1 MIGLEKLKVS
11 HKILFAFSVIII
23 LFLVFVLINN
33 ANTTSILKSLQNE
46 EVTSAVQGLSEDAKS
61 EFQSGIDQLKVQKR
75 YALTFMVF
83 AVLIAS
89 VSGFL
94 LSKNLMEQLG
104 VEPYE
109 AMLIAT
115 NLAEG
120 NVGFELRKSKIRG
133 LYKDL
138 RTMMMNLGRIVRES
152 IQVSDN
158 LANSAEEFSSSS
170 QKISDWASEQ
180 TASSEEVAS
189 SMEEIVSSIQ
199 QNAQNAEETERISI
213 KATEEITE
221 VNSSVQETVSRMN
234 TITEKIKIIG
244 EIVSQTNILALN
256 AAVEASRAGE
266 QGKGFSVI
274 ATEIRK
280 LAERSGTAAEEIE
293 ELTHSSV
300 ENANKSEQLLSA
312 VIPDIQKTSQLV
324 QEITISSREQGI
336 SAEQV
341 NNALQHLNDIVQ
353 HNASAAE
360 EMASSSQEL
369 NSQAEA
375 LRTTMSF
382 FKKK

>member
-1 MIGLEKLKVS
+1 MLNFEKLKISYKV
-11 HKILFAFSVIII
+11 LLAFSVLIVLYASFTLLNSSDIGVI
-23 LFLVFVLINN
+23 VEGIESQEVLVAVESLPENVQQDFRSSLDKLESLKTKSYVFLGLAILTACLVSLFL
-33 ANTTSILKSLQNE
+33 
-46 EVTSAVQGLSEDAKS
+46 AKH
-61 EFQSGIDQLKVQKR
+61 
-75 YALTFMVF
+75 
-83 AVLIAS
+83 
-89 VSGFL
+89 
-94 LSKNLMEQLG
+94 LMRQLG
-104 VEPYE
+104 VEPFE
-109 AMLIAT
+109 AMLIAS
-115 NLAEG
+115 NLAQG
-120 NVGFELRKSKIRG
+120 NVGFELRKPRIIG
-133 LYKDL
+133 LYKEL

-152 IQVSDN
+152 VQVSDH

-199 QNAQNAEETERISI
+199 QNAQNAEETERISV
-213 KATEEITE
+213 KATREITE
-221 VNSSVQETVSRMN
+221 VNNSVQDTVQTMA

-293 ELTHSSV
+293 ELTQSSV
-300 ENANKSEQLLSA
+300 DIANRSEQLLRE
-312 VIPDIQKTSQLV
+312 VIPDIEKTSKLV

-369 NSQAEA
+369 NTQAEA
-375 LRTTMSF
+375 LKTTMSF
-382 FKKK
+382 FKRG

>member
-1 MIGLEKLKVS
+1 MLNFDNLKIVQ
-11 HKILFAFSVIII
+11 KILVAFSLVAIICVVFFAI
-23 LFLVFVLINN
+23 NISTVSNILLEIENQATITNTAQKLESLKTQAFLFLCL
-33 ANTTSILKSLQNE
+33 SIL
-46 EVTSAVQGLSEDAKS
+46 
-61 EFQSGIDQLKVQKR
+61 
-75 YALTFMVF
+75 
-83 AVLIAS
+83 AVLFGGAW
-89 VSGFL
+89 L
-94 LSKNLMEQLG
+94 TKNLMRQLG

-109 AMLIAT
+109 AMLIAS
-115 NLAEG
+115 NLAKG
-120 NVGFELRKSKIRG
+120 NVGFELRKPRIIG
-133 LYKDL
+133 LYKEL
-138 RTMMMNLGRIVRES
+138 RSMMMNLGRIVRES
-152 IQVSDN
+152 IQVSDH

-199 QNAQNAEETERISI
+199 QNAQNAEQTKQISI
-213 KATEEITE
+213 KATEEIIE
-221 VNSSVQETVSRMN
+221 VNSAVIETVDRMS

-280 LAERSGTAAEEIE
+280 LAERSGTAAAEIE
-293 ELTHSSV
+293 ELTQSSV
-300 ENANKSEQLLSA
+300 EIASKSERLLSE
-312 VIPDIQKTSQLV
+312 VIPDVKKTAQLV
-324 QEITISSREQGI
+324 EEITACSREQGI

-360 EMASSSQEL
+360 EMAGSSQEL

-382 FKKK
+382 FSRN

>member
-1 MIGLEKLKVS
+1 MSGFEKLKIS
-11 HKILFAFSVIII
+11 YKILLAFSLLIV
-23 LFLVFVLINN
+23 LFVAFTIINN
-33 ANTTSILKSLQNE
+33 SGLDDIQQGIQNE
-46 EVTSAVQGLSEDAKS
+46 EITGAVEGLSESAKN
-61 EFQSGIDQLKVQKR
+61 EFQSTLDQINTLKTGALVFLIISVLAASFVGIF
-75 YALTFMVF
+75 LTR
-83 AVLIAS
+83 
-89 VSGFL
+89 
-94 LSKNLMEQLG
+94 NLMEQLG
-104 VEPYE
+104 AEPFE
-109 AMLIAT
+109 AALIAS
-115 NLAEG
+115 NLAAG
-120 NVGFELRKSKIRG
+120 NIGFELRKPKIRG
-133 LYKDL
+133 LYKEL
-138 RTMMMNLGRIVRES
+138 RSMMMNLGRIVRES
-152 IQVSDN
+152 VQVSDH
-158 LANSAEEFSSSS
+158 LANSAEEFTSSS

-199 QNAQNAEETERISI
+199 QNAQNAEETERISV
-213 KATEEITE
+213 KATQEITE
-221 VNSSVQETVSRMN
+221 VNNSVQETVSRMT

-293 ELTHSSV
+293 NLTQSSV
-300 ENANKSEQLLSA
+300 EIANKSEQLLSE

-369 NSQAEA
+369 NTQAEA
-375 LRTTMSF
+375 LKTTMSF
-382 FKKK
+382 FKRD